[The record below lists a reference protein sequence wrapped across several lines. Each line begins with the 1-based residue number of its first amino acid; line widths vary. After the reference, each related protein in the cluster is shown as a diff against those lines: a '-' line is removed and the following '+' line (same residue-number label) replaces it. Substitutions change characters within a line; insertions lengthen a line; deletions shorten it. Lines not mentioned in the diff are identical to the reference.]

1 MSKPQLQVD
10 CHAVFKTAIKK
21 LEQCGFVRMVT
32 VVLIPKPEA
41 IKTLVRRR
49 PSDCVVDRLLKPDN

>member
-1 MSKPQLQVD
+1 
-10 CHAVFKTAIKK
+10 
-21 LEQCGFVRMVT
+21 MVT

-49 PSDCVVDRLLKPDN
+49 PSDCVVDRLLKPDNCLNALEGVRDMVVQRKHR